1 MNSGAISGK
10 RPLPRDD
17 RFVSKS
23 TFLNGL
29 QCAKLLWFR
38 YNAKDQIPPA
48 DEQTQA
54 IFDQGH
60 EVGELARTLYPD
72 GIEIAHDVNAFEEG
86 LALSRKALARRRPLF
101 EAAFQFNGAYARA
114 DILNPVGQD
123 QWDIIEIKSTTKVKD
138 VHLHDLAFQAYVFN
152 GAGLNIRRCFLAH
165 INSDYV
171 KRSPVDAR
179 KFFTL
184 EDVTVQVAELSQ
196 TVESKLDEMF
206 RTIRLSQHPDIK
218 IGPHCDDPYTCALH
232 EVCWEFLP
240 ESNVMTLYR
249 GGAKGFKLLQDGV
262 VHLKDISTEFALT
275 NNQDIQRRAART
287 GQPHVDKAAIAAFLK
302 QIKYPISFLDF
313 ETFGTAIPQFDGLQP
328 FRQVPFQFSLHVVES
343 EDDKPKHHK
352 YLAAGVDDPRP
363 EFMSQLRAAL
373 PARGSVVA
381 FNAPFELGRL
391 EECCELMPEFQ
402 AWLKNVRGRIVDLL
416 LPFRGFRYY
425 HPRQNGSASM
435 KAVLPALTG
444 KGYDHL
450 AIQDGGMASLQYLR
464 VTYGEASEAERT
476 KVRRQLEE
484 YCGMDTLGMHFML
497 ESLRTLASR

>member
-1 MNSGAISGK
+1 MSSGAIGEK
-10 RPLPRDD
+10 RPLPRDN
-17 RFVSKS
+17 RFISKS

-38 YNAKDQIPPA
+38 YNAKDQIPA
-48 DEQTQA
+48 ANELTQA

-60 EVGELARTLYPD
+60 KVGQLARSLYPE
-72 GIEIAHDVNAFEEG
+72 GIEIAPGVTDFDEV
-86 LALSRKALARRRPLF
+86 LALSRKALPHRRPLF
-101 EAAFQFNGAYARA
+101 EAAFQFNGDYARA

-123 QWDIIEIKSTTKVKD
+123 QWDIIEVKSTTKVKD
-138 VHLHDLAFQAYVFN
+138 VHRHDLAFQAYVFN
-152 GAGLNIRRCFLAH
+152 GAGLNIRRCVLAH
-165 INSDYV
+165 INSDFV
-171 KRSPVDAR
+171 KRGPVDAR

-184 EDVTVQVAELSQ
+184 EDVTVIVAGLSQ
-196 TVESKLDEMF
+196 TVESRLDEMF
-206 RTIRLSQHPDIK
+206 RTIRLPRHPDVQ
-218 IGPHCDDPYTCALH
+218 IGPHCDTPYTCALH
-232 EVCWEFLP
+232 EVCWGFLP

-262 VHLKDISTEFALT
+262 SDLKDISDEFALT

-287 GQPHVDKAAIAAFLK
+287 GQPHVDKAAIGAFLK
-302 QIKYPISFLDF
+302 QIKYPISFMDF
-313 ETFGTAIPQFDGLQP
+313 ETFNTAVPKFDGLQP
-328 FRQVPFQFSLHVVES
+328 FQQVPFQFSLHVVES
-343 EDDKPKHHK
+343 EDGEPKHHK

-363 EFMSQLRAAL
+363 EFMRQLRAAL

-391 EECCELMPEFQ
+391 EECCALMPEFR
-402 AWLKNVRGRIVDLL
+402 AWVKNVRGRTVDLL

-425 HPRQNGSASM
+425 HPQQNGSASM

-450 AIQDGGMASLQYLR
+450 AIRDGGMASLQYLH

-476 KVRRQLEE
+476 QIRQQLDE
-484 YCGMDTLGMHFML
+484 YCGMDTLGMHFIV
-497 ESLRTLASR
+497 ESLSTLASR